1 MKHRIVFLVTG
12 FLVLSLNSYCIYR
25 YVKSVAVPAFSG
37 RIIRAEHLQTGD
49 IILRRGKGMVSHWFA
64 QMSQSDPYY
73 SHAGIVFLQNG
84 KWKVVSSTQDCL
96 KPGVIA
102 QEFNDF
108 LQGDITEDFAVYRYS
123 LSRKDREVLE
133 VSLIDDI
140 INPSPFDCAF
150 ELSSDSAY
158 YCTEY
163 IYQRMK
169 LFTACK
175 NIHVS
180 VSGSWKYIAP
190 DDLYL
195 NTDGQFIINGRKT
208 N

>member
-25 YVKSVAVPAFSG
+25 YVKSVAVPASSG

-123 LSRKDREVLE
+123 LSWKDREALE
-133 VSLIDDI
+133 VRLIDDI
-140 INPSPFDCAF
+140 IHPSPFDSAF